1 MKKTSSLF
9 SFSLIFLL
17 SLLSSCGIY
26 NNGFECKPGR
36 GVGCVSSWEVNDM
49 ILEKQSRDPEPFD
62 QTEYIFDP
70 EYRTKEKRK

>member
-1 MKKTSSLF
+1 MKQTF
-9 SFSLIFLL
+9 SFFLFCIMFLL
-17 SLLSSCGIY
+17 SLLSGCGIY

-70 EYRTKEKRK
+70 EHRNKEKRQ